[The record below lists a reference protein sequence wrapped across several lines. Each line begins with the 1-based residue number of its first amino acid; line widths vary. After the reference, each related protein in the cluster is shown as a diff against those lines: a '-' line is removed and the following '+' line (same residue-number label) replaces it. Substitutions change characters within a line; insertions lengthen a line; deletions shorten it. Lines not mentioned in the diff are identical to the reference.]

1 MLFKNKIKQFSVIIW
16 FSLVMPMLG
25 FSATHAAPATS
36 ITPPVSASVT
46 GKNLSV
52 EQKNLQSSTER
63 LRTSVP
69 ILPPDIQRIL
79 DRGNLLVSMPK
90 KDNPPFFAVDEKG
103 QYWGLDVELARGFA
117 AQLGVGLVFVR
128 DADSYNEAVDE
139 VVQRKTDL
147 AWCKLSRTF
156 ERAMRVRYSNPYV
169 VLRQALLINRLA
181 LAKQTRNDVPIE
193 ETVQKLKGNIGVITK
208 SAYEEYAGKYF
219 RHAKVIS
226 YENWDKVVFATAK
239 GEVVAAYRDELEVKK
254 VIKGSPE
261 ASLTFKTAV
270 ISDTSDDL
278 AVAVAWDSTTLVA
291 LLNIYLENQK
301 LNLNADK
308 ILDKYSSLLFK
319 K

>member
-1 MLFKNKIKQFSVIIW
+1 MLATAATNVI
-16 FSLVMPMLG
+16 PARPTTNE
-25 FSATHAAPATS
+25 AT
-36 ITPPVSASVT
+36 VSVT
-46 GKNLSV
+46 GKNLPI
-52 EQKNLQSSTER
+52 EQKNLQSSTEQ
-63 LRTSVP
+63 LRATVP

-79 DRGNLLVSMPK
+79 DRGNLLISMPK

-103 QYWGLDVELARGFA
+103 QYWGLDIELARGFA
-117 AQLGVGLVFVR
+117 AQLGVGVIFHR
-128 DADSYNEAVDE
+128 EAESYNAAVDE

-156 ERAMRVRYSNPYV
+156 DRAMRVRYTNPYV

-181 LAKQTRNDVPIE
+181 LAKQARSDIPIE
-193 ETVQKLKGNIGVITK
+193 ETVQKLKGNIGVISK
-208 SAYEEYAGKYF
+208 SAYEEYASKYF

-226 YENWDKVVFATAK
+226 FDTWDQVVLATAR
-239 GEVVAAYRDELEVKK
+239 GQVVAAYRDELEVKR

-270 ISDTSDDL
+270 ISDTSDAL
-278 AVAVAWDSTTLVA
+278 AIAVAWDNTTLVA
-291 LLNIYLENQK
+291 LLNIYLENQR

-308 ILDKYSSLLFK
+308 ILDKYSHLLFK